1 MTLKILAIDDLR
13 DNLTVLKAVITEAFP
28 KAAVYTALNGKDGL
42 ELASTVNPDVIILD
56 IIMPGM
62 DGFEVCRRLKR
73 TPELKDIPV
82 VFLTAL
88 KTNKESRIR
97 ALELG
102 AEGFLGKPID
112 EPELI
117 AQIRAMIKIK
127 KSIDNKKNEKK
138 RLEAMVAERTHK
150 LERAQSAS
158 LDLLEDLKMEID
170 ARRKAE
176 FMLRESER
184 KFRLLFEDAPL
195 SYQSLDNNGNYVE
208 VNKAFLETTGFRLDE
223 IIGHNFIEFIPPA
236 SANIIKS
243 AFQKFTQ
250 TGKLHNYE
258 FEMFR
263 KDGSTFWAEIEGRA
277 SYDEESNFIQSHCI
291 FTDITKRKLTE
302 KTLIESE
309 ESFRGLFNSVLEAIY
324 LQDEDGTFVEV
335 NKGAEEMYGYNH
347 DSFIGKTPAFLGAP
361 DKNDIPK
368 VSKLTKKAFHG
379 EKQEF
384 EFWGKRKNG
393 EIFPKNVRLYP
404 GRYFGKDVVIAL
416 ARDITEQKKAEED
429 LRLSEERY
437 RIISGLT
444 SDYVFQNQLDEK
456 GDTKKRWIAGSFR
469 EITGYTL
476 EEYEIPDA
484 WRSILHPDDL
494 TTERKAIEKL
504 RKNLKAT
511 IEVRIKHKSGRT
523 IWVRSSR
530 FPIWDYERNRLTGI
544 MGAVKDITE
553 EKRNQQIQEIQFN
566 IANSMVTSP
575 TSHNLFI
582 TVKNELNKII
592 YAKNL
597 FIALFNTKTNT
608 LTTLFGEDEKE
619 FIKEFPV
626 EKTLSG
632 RVIKARKPLIFKKN
646 EIKKLADRG
655 EIEFVG
661 KRAESWLGAP
671 LVIKNKILGVIV
683 IQSYDNPMA
692 YDEKAI
698 EIMGIIAN
706 QLSLYIEE
714 KKTAEFNLKL
724 SKATEQSPVTI
735 VITNT
740 DGNIEYINPKF
751 TAVTGYSYKEVLG
764 KNPRVLK
771 SGEHD
776 KAFYEHL
783 WKTILSGKEW
793 KGELHNKKKNGEL
806 YWESALISPIFNDA
820 GEITHFVGV
829 KEDITEKKKMVTDL
843 IRAKENAEESD
854 RLKTAFLQNMSHEI
868 RTPLNGILG
877 FADLLTNDNIDIYEM
892 RTYAN
897 FIKTSGN
904 RLLALINNILD
915 LSRIEAGSI
924 HTQAKPFVLNKL
936 MKEIWQMF
944 RIQTEKKNIHLRYHH
959 ALPDEESV
967 IISDED
973 KISQIVSNLL
983 NNAFKFTDAGSIDFG
998 YKISG
1003 NEIVFRVTDT
1013 GRGIPKEHQARI
1025 FERFYQADI
1034 SMSRNFEGA
1043 GLGLP
1048 ISQGLVKL
1056 LGGNMWL
1063 ESEVGKGTSFY
1074 FSLPYH
1080 PSGKQTSSP
1089 AGELQISNKKDN
1101 PVILIV
1107 EDDETSFLYLKTV
1120 LRLGKME
1127 WLRATNGLEAVE
1139 ICRENPKIGLV
1150 LMDIKLPG
1158 MNGLEATMKIKEF
1171 RPALPIIAQ
1180 TAYAFA
1186 SDKKAASIAGCDDF
1200 ITKPIPRN
1208 ELLRIITKHLG

>member
-13 DNLTVLKAVITEAFP
+13 DNLTVLKAVITDAFP

-56 IIMPGM
+56 IIMPEM

-88 KTNKESRIR
+88 KTNKKSRIK

-138 RLEAMVAERTHK
+138 RLETMVAERTRK

-170 ARRKAE
+170 ARKKAE
-176 FMLRESER
+176 FLLRESER

-195 SYQSLDNNGNYVE
+195 SYQSLDRNGSYIQ
-208 VNKAFLETTGFRLDE
+208 VNKVFLETTGFRLE
-223 IIGHNFIEFIPPA
+223 EVIGHNFIEFIPSN
-236 SANIIKS
+236 SAGTIKS
-243 AFQKFTQ
+243 AFHKFTQ
-250 TGKLHNYE
+250 TGKLHNFE

-277 SYDEESNFIQSHCI
+277 SYDEEGHFIQSHCI
-291 FTDITKRKLTE
+291 FTDITKRKLAE

-309 ESFRGLFNSVLEAIY
+309 ESFRGLFNSVRDAIY
-324 LQDEDGTFVEV
+324 LQDENSTFVEV
-335 NKGAEEMYGYNH
+335 NKGAEEMYGYSH
-347 DSFIGKTPAFLGAP
+347 DFFIGKTPEFLSAP
-361 DKNDIPK
+361 GKNDLAK
-368 VSKLTKKAFHG
+368 VAQLVKKAFHG
-379 EKQEF
+379 EKQEV

-393 EIFPKNVRLYP
+393 ETFPKNIRLYP
-404 GRYFGKDVVIAL
+404 GKYFGKDVVIAL
-416 ARDITEQKKAEED
+416 ARDITKQKKAEED

-444 SDYVFQNQLDEK
+444 SDYIFQNQVNEK
-456 GDTKKRWIAGSFR
+456 GNTEKRWIAGSFR
-469 EITGYTL
+469 EITGYSSK
-476 EEYEIPDA
+476 EYEKPDA
-484 WRSILHPDDL
+484 WRSILHPDDVV
-494 TTERKAIEKL
+494 IEKEAFEKL
-504 RKNLKAT
+504 KKNQKAT
-511 IEVRIKHKSGRT
+511 IEIRIKHKSGRI
-523 IWVRSSR
+523 IWVRSSS
-530 FPIWDYERNRLTGI
+530 FPIWDYEKNRLTGI
-544 MGAVKDITE
+544 MGAVKDITK
-553 EKRNQQIQEIQFN
+553 EKRNLQIQEIQYN
-566 IANSMVTSP
+566 IASSMVTSP
-575 TSHNLFI
+575 TLHDLFL
-582 TVKNELNKII
+582 TVKNELDKII

-597 FIALFNTKTNT
+597 FIALYNSETDT
-608 LTTLFGEDEKE
+608 LSTLFGKDEKE
-619 FIKEFPV
+619 FITKYPAEM
-626 EKTLSG
+626 TLSG
-632 RVIKARKPLIFKKN
+632 RVIKAGKPLLFTRK
-646 EIKKLADRG
+646 EIKKLADNK
-655 EIEFVG
+655 EINLIG
-661 KRAESWLGAP
+661 KRAEVWLGAP
-671 LVIKNKILGVIV
+671 LIIKNKILGLIV
-683 IQSYDNPMA
+683 VQNYDDPTA
-692 YDEKAI
+692 YDEKAA
-698 EIMGIIAN
+698 EIMGTIAN
-706 QLSLYIEE
+706 QLSLYIVE
-714 KKTAEFNLKL
+714 KRTEEFNLKL

-740 DGNIEYINPKF
+740 DGNIEYVNPKF
-751 TAVTGYSYKEVLG
+751 TAITGYTYEEVLG
-764 KNPRVLK
+764 KNPRILK

-776 KAFYEHL
+776 AAFYQYL
-783 WKTILSGKEW
+783 WKTISSGKEW

-806 YWESALISPIFNDA
+806 FWENALISPIFDDS

-904 RLLALINNILD
+904 RLLALINNILN

-924 HTQAKPFVLNKL
+924 HTQAKPFMLNKL
-936 MKEIWQMF
+936 MKEVWQMF
-944 RIQTEKKNIHLRYHH
+944 NIQADKNSIVFHYHFS
-959 ALPDEESV
+959 LPDEKSV

-973 KISQIVSNLL
+973 KISQVITNLL
-983 NNAFKFTDAGSIDFG
+983 SNAFKFTHAGSIDFG
-998 YKISG
+998 YNISG
-1003 NEIVFRVTDT
+1003 NEIVFHVTDT
-1013 GRGIPKEHQARI
+1013 GRGIPQEHQSRI

-1034 SMSRNFEGA
+1034 SMSRDYEGA

-1048 ISQGLVKL
+1048 ISKGLVDL
-1056 LGGNMWL
+1056 LGGKMWL

-1080 PSGKQTSSP
+1080 AAGEQASSP
-1089 AGELQISNKKDN
+1089 DSKLPIRNKKDN
-1101 PVILIV
+1101 PFILIV

-1120 LRLGKME
+1120 LRLGKLK
-1127 WLRATNGLEAVE
+1127 WLHAINGIEAIE
-1139 ICRENPKIGLV
+1139 MCRENPKIGLV

-1158 MNGLEATMKIKEF
+1158 MNGLEATLKIKEL
-1171 RPALPIIAQ
+1171 RPALPVIAQ
-1180 TAYAFA
+1180 TAHAFA

-1200 ITKPIPRN
+1200 ITKPIPKN
-1208 ELLRIITKHLG
+1208 ELLKIIAKHL